1 MAQDIQSKLKEIQKA
16 LESSKRTSARWT
28 ALAHIIGAMG
38 YEELLQLIALP
49 QYREEFEGQV
59 QTMVFSA
66 FVSRDGV

>member
-28 ALAHIIGAMG
+28 ALAHVVGSMTLD
-38 YEELLQLIALP
+38 ELLEVVAMP
-49 QYREEFEGQV
+49 QYREEFEGQI

-66 FVSRDGV
+66 FVSRGSV